1 MQRHK
6 TVYLNPE
13 SKDRVEAGSLA
24 DAEASV
30 AVEKAGRGGVGHKV
44 FPHRDEHWDL
54 CTVLAWIEYLLYF
67 VIGIVE
73 SMYLDRTRIP
83 LS

>member
-1 MQRHK
+1 MLTNLDKEGVNWAEVRGQ
-6 TVYLNPE
+6 
-13 SKDRVEAGSLA
+13 A
-24 DAEASV
+24 DTEASV

-73 SMYLDRTRIP
+73 SMYLNRTRIP
-83 LS
+83 LL